1 MKNILLV
8 VPHPDDEIVGLFT
21 IIKRILR
28 KEKIFIFFLT
38 NGVIDKKSL
47 WFWERKT
54 HEEKIKIRISEMK
67 KSLNT
72 LGIKKYFLQNISTR
86 MLKENIEITFE
97 KISEIKKKYKIDTI
111 FCPAYEGGHQDH
123 DVANFICSRFKNKC
137 KVYEFAEY
145 NFFDNRI
152 RSNNFFIPSKKDNI
166 IFLTNTE
173 KERKK
178 RTLEIY
184 KSESSNLNY
193 ISFEKESYR
202 ELYEY
207 DYKLPPHRG
216 TLFYRRFSFFSW
228 HPKVDSDKPKQI
240 CKILINSKIF

>member
-173 KERKK
+173 KKEKK

>member
-1 MKNILLV
+1 M
-8 VPHPDDEIVGLFT
+8 
-21 IIKRILR
+21 
-28 KEKIFIFFLT
+28 T

-173 KERKK
+173 KKEKK

-216 TLFYRRFSFFSW
+216 TLFYRRFSFLVGIQ
-228 HPKVDSDKPKQI
+228 KLTQI
-240 CKILINSKIF
+240 NQSKFVKY